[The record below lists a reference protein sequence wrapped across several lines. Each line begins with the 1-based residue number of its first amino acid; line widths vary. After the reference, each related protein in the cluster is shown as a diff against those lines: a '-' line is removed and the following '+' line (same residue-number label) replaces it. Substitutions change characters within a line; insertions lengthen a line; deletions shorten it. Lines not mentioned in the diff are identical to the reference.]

1 MAKNL
6 KWQDEYWL
14 LLLQIYLQKPVG
26 IKPMYSK
33 EMVDLSMELHIAP
46 NVLFNKMCQIANL
59 ETPRIEYF
67 WELYGNNPRKL
78 KRAVNMLR
86 EMWGFNNALAFYE
99 GVETQES
106 FEKDFKPISADSVL
120 TPVMLTLILDLYFR
134 LTPITMVEETPE
146 VQEIAKMMKIK
157 PQEVVE
163 AMEAG
168 CSLLLIDEDTSA
180 TNFMVRDSLMAS
192 VVSPDKEPITPFLE
206 RARDLYAKAGISTIL
221 VAGSSGAFF
230 HIADTVIQMDN
241 YVPVDIKEKVIR
253 LLPGYPLPAGN
264 CLEMRMP
271 SSGRIMTKDTTVHT
285 RRNYYGKQ
293 TDKPERIKIR
303 VNGTDGFSMGHDE
316 IDLRYIEQIVDQ
328 EQMAA
333 LADIL
338 KYVCENMVDGRR
350 TLGEAAGKVVDK
362 LDKEGFGFFR
372 QGGYIPAGLAMP
384 RAQEIYACLNRFRRP

>member
-14 LLLQIYLQKPVG
+14 LLLQIYLQKPAG

-67 WELYGNNPRKL
+67 WELYGNNPKKL

-163 AMEAG
+163 ALEAFQH
-168 CSLLLIDEDTSA
+168 CDPYLNRKD
-180 TNFMVRDSLMAS
+180 
-192 VVSPDKEPITPFLE
+192 VVMG
-206 RARDLYAKAGISTIL
+206 DL
-221 VAGSSGAFF
+221 
-230 HIADTVIQMDN
+230 
-241 YVPVDIKEKVIR
+241 
-253 LLPGYPLPAGN
+253 
-264 CLEMRMP
+264 
-271 SSGRIMTKDTTVHT
+271 
-285 RRNYYGKQ
+285 
-293 TDKPERIKIR
+293 
-303 VNGTDGFSMGHDE
+303 
-316 IDLRYIEQIVDQ
+316 
-328 EQMAA
+328 A
-333 LADIL
+333 LACQQVWRRYGNANPEDLASYAEQL
-338 KYVCENMVDGRR
+338 KEYY
-350 TLGEAAGKVVDK
+350 K
-362 LDKEGFGFFR
+362 
-372 QGGYIPAGLAMP
+372 
-384 RAQEIYACLNRFRRP
+384 

>member
-67 WELYGNNPRKL
+67 WELYGNNPKKL

-163 AMEAG
+163 AMEAFQYCDPYLNRKDVMMG
-168 CSLLLIDEDTSA
+168 
-180 TNFMVRDSLMAS
+180 
-192 VVSPDKEPITPFLE
+192 
-206 RARDLYAKAGISTIL
+206 DL
-221 VAGSSGAFF
+221 
-230 HIADTVIQMDN
+230 
-241 YVPVDIKEKVIR
+241 
-253 LLPGYPLPAGN
+253 
-264 CLEMRMP
+264 
-271 SSGRIMTKDTTVHT
+271 
-285 RRNYYGKQ
+285 
-293 TDKPERIKIR
+293 
-303 VNGTDGFSMGHDE
+303 
-316 IDLRYIEQIVDQ
+316 
-328 EQMAA
+328 A
-333 LADIL
+333 LACQQIWRKYGNANPEDLASYAEQL
-338 KYVCENMVDGRR
+338 KDYF
-350 TLGEAAGKVVDK
+350 K
-362 LDKEGFGFFR
+362 
-372 QGGYIPAGLAMP
+372 
-384 RAQEIYACLNRFRRP
+384 

>member
-163 AMEAG
+163 AMEAFQHCDPYLNRKDVMMG
-168 CSLLLIDEDTSA
+168 
-180 TNFMVRDSLMAS
+180 
-192 VVSPDKEPITPFLE
+192 
-206 RARDLYAKAGISTIL
+206 DL
-221 VAGSSGAFF
+221 
-230 HIADTVIQMDN
+230 
-241 YVPVDIKEKVIR
+241 
-253 LLPGYPLPAGN
+253 
-264 CLEMRMP
+264 
-271 SSGRIMTKDTTVHT
+271 
-285 RRNYYGKQ
+285 
-293 TDKPERIKIR
+293 
-303 VNGTDGFSMGHDE
+303 
-316 IDLRYIEQIVDQ
+316 
-328 EQMAA
+328 A
-333 LADIL
+333 LACQQIWRKYGNANPEDLASYAEQL
-338 KYVCENMVDGRR
+338 KD
-350 TLGEAAGKVVDK
+350 
-362 LDKEGFGFFR
+362 FFK
-372 QGGYIPAGLAMP
+372 
-384 RAQEIYACLNRFRRP
+384 